1 MNLTIVIPVLNEEE
15 AIGITIQRCQASV
28 SKIVAQTS
36 VEEVEI
42 VVVSDGS
49 TDRTVEIA
57 KSFAGIQVVVFEENR
72 GYGAAIKAGWELGQG
87 NLLAF
92 LDGDG
97 TCSPDYFVDMC
108 LLIEKEDADVVL
120 GSRMGKNS
128 KMPKVR
134 RLGNTLFAM
143 LLKFLSKKNLTD
155 SASGMRVVKRSSLN
169 QILPLPDGLHFTPA
183 ISARVLMDRH
193 LKIAEIDM
201 DYEERIGRSKLSA
214 IKDGLQFLKVI
225 LSTALYIRPSSLS
238 IPLSVVIFLF
248 GLVVAAYPVQYYF
261 NHGAFQEKMIYRF
274 ILLFLMGNVLMT
286 ILCATIIAEHT
297 IALTLLRY
305 NRYIGFNKSWWAP
318 NKMKIYLTVAGVFSV
333 IALALIFPALLKF
346 VETGNSPP
354 LHWSRMMFS
363 GFLFLD
369 FIQLLV
375 TALLIRIIDSLND
388 RQAFLVKNEGS
399 SYT

>member
-1 MNLTIVIPVLNEEE
+1 
-15 AIGITIQRCQASV
+15 
-28 SKIVAQTS
+28 
-36 VEEVEI
+36 
-42 VVVSDGS
+42 
-49 TDRTVEIA
+49 
-57 KSFAGIQVVVFEENR
+57 
-72 GYGAAIKAGWELGQG
+72 
-87 NLLAF
+87 
-92 LDGDG
+92 
-97 TCSPDYFVDMC
+97 
-108 LLIEKEDADVVL
+108 
-120 GSRMGKNS
+120 
-128 KMPKVR
+128 
-134 RLGNTLFAM
+134 
-143 LLKFLSKKNLTD
+143 
-155 SASGMRVVKRSSLN
+155 MRVVKRSSLN

-193 LKIAEIDM
+193 LKIAEIDI

-214 IKDGLQFLKVI
+214 IKDGFQFLKVI

-238 IPLSVVIFLF
+238 VPLSVVIFLI
-248 GLVVAAYPVQYYF
+248 GLMVAAYPVLYYF
-261 NHGAFQEKMIYRF
+261 DHGTFQEKMIYRF

-318 NKMKIYLTVAGVFSV
+318 NKMKIYLTIAGVFSV

-369 FIQLLV
+369 FIQLIV
-375 TALLIRIIDSLND
+375 TALLIGIIDSLND
-388 RQAFLVKNEGS
+388 RQAFLLKKEGS